1 MAVHSSGAQVSA
13 ADAERLTDAAIPLA
27 GILWLISHTGELND
41 KS

>member
-1 MAVHSSGAQVSA
+1 MAVHSSGPQVSA
-13 ADAERLTDAAIPLA
+13 ADAVRLTDAIPLA